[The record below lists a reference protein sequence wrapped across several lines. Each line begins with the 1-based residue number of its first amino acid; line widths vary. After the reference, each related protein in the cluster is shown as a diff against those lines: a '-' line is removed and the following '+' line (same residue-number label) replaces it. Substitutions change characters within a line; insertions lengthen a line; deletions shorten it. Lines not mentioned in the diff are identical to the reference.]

1 MRVAVLQCGANAGVP
16 GVHRGRHGEL
26 PCDPITNILAAER
39 QQTAKN
45 KRRHMS
51 KKSATKN
58 AAGPPAANPFP
69 LACTTTFARVL
80 IVDNALH
87 GLMVA
92 KALSFA
98 TSRS

>member
-1 MRVAVLQCGANAGVP
+1 MRAAVLQRGANAFVP
-16 GVHRGRHGEL
+16 GVHPGRHGEL
-26 PCDPITNILAAER
+26 SCDPIADILAAER
-39 QQTAKN
+39 QQTAK
-45 KRRHMS
+45 KQRRHTS
-51 KKSATKN
+51 KKSAAKN